1 MGTELQPSPPT
12 TECERLSPSDD
23 ARCPTYVRCCVTA
36 TEVVVEAPFFGLDG
50 SRSART
56 QRQPRRSCQVVGAH
70 THGDV
75 LGRRGAETRT
85 GAEEEGGF
93 LRDSPLFGG
102 CKYTG
107 AKCGLVDETCRST
120 RVSPHRC
127 PSCLCQF
134 HSPGTVITLEPFL
147 EHSGG
152 SKHGFHGNISVD
164 KRIGAAVFL

>member
-1 MGTELQPSPPT
+1 MLLPPRWLWKPRSLVWTDPGARGRNGSRAGAARSSALTRTETFWVGGELKH
-12 TECERLSPSDD
+12 
-23 ARCPTYVRCCVTA
+23 
-36 TEVVVEAPFFGLDG
+36 APEQRRRGGFFGI
-50 SRSART
+50 
-56 QRQPRRSCQVVGAH
+56 H
-70 THGDV
+70 
-75 LGRRGAETRT
+75 
-85 GAEEEGGF
+85 
-93 LRDSPLFGG
+93 PLFGG